1 MSAAVMA
8 VLQKRKVGAKASGE
22 SSVGGGKSSFLPAS
36 IATND
41 CRHKLD
47 KMASL
52 STEGCVPGRVPV
64 MSMASVEGSAKSS
77 KTSWIGNGNP
87 SKATLPYRFWE
98 RAFAYRGN
106 SSRVR
111 RLFLSRA
118 SPIDM
123 KRKHFGMSTTIVNA
137 SSKPKIVSAHSE
149 FKNDCCDGDATVVGD
164 APVMGSSI
172 PSTREL

>member
-1 MSAAVMA
+1 MA

-111 RLFLSRA
+111 RLFLSSA
-118 SPIDM
+118 SPGTSYRLYA
-123 KRKHFGMSTTIVNA
+123 RKHFGMSTTIVNA